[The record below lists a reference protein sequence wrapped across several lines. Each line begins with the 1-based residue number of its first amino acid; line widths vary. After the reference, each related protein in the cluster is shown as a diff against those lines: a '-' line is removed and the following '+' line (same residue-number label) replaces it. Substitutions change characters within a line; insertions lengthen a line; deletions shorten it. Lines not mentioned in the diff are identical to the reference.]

1 MPHPK
6 LGKIGWF
13 LGGGG
18 CLFGPHQAYDI
29 SECFKEFPP
38 DIILAESVGGYNS
51 IDPENAFIIWKKYF
65 FYASK
70 IYGVDPELYKKLI
83 APLFEFI
90 PRLPKWHNYKNAKE
104 LYYDCKLQLYHLA
117 QIILL
122 PLRLI
127 QTISKLITQKNGG
140 ASTIEKFLASSTLRE
155 TLNLAHERGL
165 DNLQAL
171 FDITPLISTIEEIT
185 DHEKAL
191 NPSFNRIILAS
202 QGEEIHFFARYPEPL
217 LSEKYLP
224 NFHIIATWEELEFA
238 LRATSALPPF
248 FPGVKQGGLIYSDPG
263 SLNPFPVEYLFDAG
277 CKTVFAFVKDSASP
291 MPERNI
297 YERTLAEIEKP
308 SRQNFKTLRKR
319 AEIRAKL
326 EGKNLYIITQQPP
339 HPDLHLLAISP
350 AAIDYAGQVE
360 KEAMQN
366 FFKTLQL

>member
-6 LGKIGWF
+6 LGKVGWF

-29 SECFKEFPP
+29 TECFKEFPP

-65 FYASK
+65 FFASK

-83 APLFEFI
+83 EPLLEFI
-90 PRLPKWHNYKNAKE
+90 PHLPRWRNYKSTKE
-104 LYYDCKLQLYHLA
+104 FYYDCKLQLHNLT
-117 QIILL
+117 QIVLI

-127 QTISKLITQKNGG
+127 RTMSKLITQRNGI
-140 ASTIEKFLASSTLRE
+140 SPIEKFLASSTLKE
-155 TLNLAHERGL
+155 TLTLASEQGL

-171 FDITPLISTIEEIT
+171 FDLTPLIRTIGEIT
-185 DHEKAL
+185 DHEKVL

-202 QGEEIHFFARYPEPL
+202 QDEELHLFARYHEPS
-217 LSEKYLP
+217 LSEKYSSY
-224 NFHIIATWEELEFA
+224 FHIINTWEELEFA

-248 FPGVKQGGLIYSDPG
+248 FPGVERDGKIFSDPG

-277 CKTVFAFVKDSASP
+277 CDTVFAFVKDMASP
-291 MPERNI
+291 ILERNI
-297 YERTLAEIEKP
+297 YERTLAEMEKP
-308 SRQNFKTLRKR
+308 SRQNFRTLLKR
-319 AEIRAKL
+319 AQMRTQFEEKKL
-326 EGKNLYIITQQPP
+326 YVITQQPP

-360 KEAMQN
+360 KEAMKK